1 MNCPNC
7 GTQTLP
13 DQQFCRACGASLM
26 ADEARS
32 VNRRMLWGPLLAFVG
47 IAIALVGKMLLHLE
61 IFTLVGVLISLAGMF
76 FIAAYPYLLRNPKKR
91 GIDVLSQ
98 PQSLAPAETTNKLPP
113 ISAIDHFPSV
123 TEGTTELLK
132 DPAPVYRNSGR

>member
-1 MNCPNC
+1 
-7 GTQTLP
+7 
-13 DQQFCRACGASLM
+13 M
-26 ADEARS
+26 ADEARPA
-32 VNRRMLWGPLLAFVG
+32 NRRMLWGPLLAFVG

-61 IFTLVGVLISLAGMF
+61 ILTLVGVLISLAGMF

-91 GIDVLSQ
+91 GIDVSSQ
-98 PQSLAPAETTNKLPP
+98 PQNLAPAETTNKLPP

-132 DPAPVYRNSGR
+132 DPAPIYRNSGR